1 MCVKY
6 NIEKPATEE
15 DEEEE
20 EEDDFAFGP
29 RRLEDNQDSISSE
42 KCFIVKA
49 TFLYCIVHHSTLRLC
64 FHLFSLSLINIHSQ
78 LHLHINHLES
88 LPLPLEQL
96 SQNDVSGAQK
106 AAEKQLTEAKVIAQ
120 ENCSLQ

>member
-6 NIEKPATEE
+6 NIEKPATED

-42 KCFIVKA
+42 KCIIVKA
-49 TFLYCIVHHSTLRLC
+49 TFLYCIVHQPLYSYVSIY
-64 FHLFSLSLINIHSQ
+64 FHYPS
-78 LHLHINHLES
+78 
-88 LPLPLEQL
+88 
-96 SQNDVSGAQK
+96 
-106 AAEKQLTEAKVIAQ
+106 
-120 ENCSLQ
+120 